1 MNTPPDTTP
10 LPAHLRP
17 LTVAIPRT
25 WTPEEALA
33 VFQLI
38 NDLRD
43 RVWALYSDQLQA
55 LLQEQCAYK
64 SFGDSANARDEAAF

>member
-1 MNTPPDTTP
+1 MNKPPDTTP

-55 LLQEQCAYK
+55 LLREQCANE
-64 SFGDSANARDEAAF
+64 GWDDNVRDEGAF